1 MKKSLCCIIFFL
13 VFTQM
18 SEGTTLTLEKLL
30 HTASEHNALSKAL
43 DQNVLAAK
51 SQALANTADDPYE
64 LYGQSARAVPDAGN
78 WGYEYAVGVSKNI
91 KLGNIQTQERDIAN
105 LQSEATYLDGQKR
118 LINFK
123 NTLKNIYHQ
132 HCIDLQ
138 KYRSMKQSYDDFL
151 KLFNKKQKAYKY
163 KEISKTEL
171 MQLQSEKT
179 TLFAQLEEVKM
190 MQNISKQKVLMLS
203 NISNTKYAQLSCR
216 DIYPIRDKI
225 SLGKKFSLSK
235 EAKDKRIQSTQKSL
249 KRYSHTFESISV
261 SGQYGR
267 EIDID
272 RYTIGVSLPLNFSSS
287 KNEHAKAAAMY
298 KASAIEYGYEQNI
311 KEKKALLSELQSQL
325 TTQARMTKALSKNY
339 RTYKK
344 KLIPL
349 VKKSYDLG
357 EISVIEYLLNR
368 QKLYTLNHE
377 LYASKKAYYNTLFRL
392 YTLSEKKD

>member
-1 MKKSLCCIIFFL
+1 MKILLFIVIGLGFVS
-13 VFTQM
+13 TQA
-18 SEGTTLTLEKLL
+18 STLTLNTLL
-30 HTASEHNALSKAL
+30 RTASEHNALSKAL
-43 DQNVLAAK
+43 DQNTLATR
-51 SQALANTADDPYE
+51 SQSLADTADDPYE
-64 LYGQSARAVPDAGN
+64 LYGEGTKAIPHAGKQ
-78 WGYEYAVGVSKNI
+78 GYEYAVGISKNI

-105 LQSEATYLDGQKR
+105 LQSEATRLEGQKR

-123 NTLKNIYHQ
+123 NSLKNIYHQ
-132 HCIDLQ
+132 HCIDVQ
-138 KYRSMKQSYDDFL
+138 KYRSMKQSYADLL
-151 KLFNKKQKAYKY
+151 KLYKKKQKAYNY
-163 KEISKTEL
+163 QEVSKIEL
-171 MQLQSEKT
+171 MQLQGEKN
-179 TLFAQLEEVKM
+179 TLFTQLEELKM

-203 NISNTKYAQLSCR
+203 SANTTKHTQLSCR
-216 DIYPIRDKI
+216 DMYPIRDKV
-225 SLGKKFSLSK
+225 SLGKRFTLSK
-235 EAKDKRIQSTQKSL
+235 EAKYKRIQSAQKSL
-249 KRYSHTFESISV
+249 KRYSHAFESISV
-261 SGQYGR
+261 SGQYGK
-267 EIDID
+267 ELDTD

-325 TTQARMTKALSKNY
+325 ATQARMSKALSKNY

-368 QKLYTLNHE
+368 QKLYTLNQE
-377 LYASKKAYYNTLFRL
+377 VYASKKAYYNTLFRL

>member
-1 MKKSLCCIIFFL
+1 MKILLFVVMVLGFVS
-13 VFTQM
+13 THA
-18 SEGTTLTLEKLL
+18 STLTLSTLL
-30 HTASEHNALSKAL
+30 RAASEHNALSKSL
-43 DQNVLAAK
+43 DQNTLATR
-51 SQALANTADDPYE
+51 SQSLADTADNPFE
-64 LYGQSARAVPDAGN
+64 LYGEGTKAVPDAGKQ
-78 WGYEYAVGVSKNI
+78 GYEYAVGISKNI

-105 LQSEATYLDGQKR
+105 LQSEATRLDGQKR

-123 NTLKNIYHQ
+123 NSLKNMYHQ
-132 HCIDLQ
+132 HCIDVQ
-138 KYRSMKQSYDDFL
+138 KYRSMKQSYADLL
-151 KLFNKKQKAYKY
+151 KLYKKKQKAYKY
-163 KEISKTEL
+163 QEISKIEL
-171 MQLQSEKT
+171 MQLQGEKN

-203 NISNTKYAQLSCR
+203 STNVTKHTQLSCR
-216 DIYPIRDKI
+216 DMYPIRDKV
-225 SLGKKFSLSK
+225 SLGKRFTLSK
-235 EAKDKRIQSTQKSL
+235 EAKHKRIQSTQKSL
-249 KRYSHTFESISV
+249 KRYSHAFESISV
-261 SGQYGR
+261 SGQYAK
-267 EIDID
+267 ELDTD

-325 TTQARMTKALSKNY
+325 ATQARMSKALSKNY

-368 QKLYTLNHE
+368 QKLYTLNQE
-377 LYASKKAYYNTLFRL
+377 VYASKKAYYNTLFRL